1 MYREERS
8 FEGIPA
14 SVMKESVVQAAKLT
28 KKHGLTAYT
37 AAAWGKLKFKGDTM
51 RVAVGRVAASKGG
64 TGGEMRVTQ
73 SGEGSKVHIAW
84 ERDNEKCQEV
94 TQLFWKN
101 LRVVLQPGGFQLGPR
116 STTLK
121 VGTGLLPGLAV
132 YMLAAVIIWLSVF
145 MTLDLLDP
153 LKGIALAA
161 VILNFGLF
169 VIATIAS
176 VNALRRRSWQRVQA
190 FCIVLAL
197 FFALS
202 ILALLREDLAELVSP
217 VELFLRLVA
226 AVMCCI
232 IFSRTKR
239 EFA

>member
-1 MYREERS
+1 MFGDERS

-14 SVMKESVVQAAKLT
+14 PVMKEKMVEAAKLT

-37 AAAWGKLKFKGDTM
+37 VAAWGKLKFKGDTM
-51 RVAVGRVAASKGG
+51 RVAVGRVAASRGG

-73 SGEGSKVHIAW
+73 SNEGSKVDIAW
-84 ERDNEKCQEV
+84 ERDNEKCREV
-94 TQLFWKN
+94 TQLFWEN
-101 LRVVLQPGGFQLGPR
+101 LQVVLQPGGFQLEPR
-116 STTLK
+116 STPLK
-121 VGTGLLPGLAV
+121 VGTGLLLGLAI
-132 YMLAAVIIWLSVF
+132 YMVAAVIIWLSVF
-145 MTLDLLDP
+145 MALDLLDP
-153 LKGIALAA
+153 LKGIAFAA

-169 VIATIAS
+169 VITTIAS

-202 ILALLREDLAELVSP
+202 LLALLREGLAELVSP
-217 VELFLRLVA
+217 AELVLRLI
-226 AVMCCI
+226 AVVVCCI